1 MIIIFRNMSLPIKST
16 RGSGSVKPFIRTQ
29 SSALE
34 KGSPAPN
41 FPQRTPREPLKHPI
55 ACLSGSL
62 GVLCGKLGAGEP
74 FSKALDCVRMNGF
87 TEPDPRVDLIG
98 KDMLRKMIIITRFAG
113 HDGGCKKIVHSPML
127 PKDMSEH
134 TVDEF
139 MKRINC
145 FDDYFKRMYDEARME
160 GKTIK
165 FVVQFD
171 NGVFRVGIKSVAFDS
186 HIGCLQEAQKLII
199 LTTENGEE
207 IIVEGRGSGA
217 ISAAANVLED
227 VLALSV

>member
-1 MIIIFRNMSLPIKST
+1 VLANKKPLVDEIDVFQRLQATKLGARATVGAGLPVIPVVERLKKE
-16 RGSGSVKPFIRTQ
+16 GKIVKHAI
-29 SSALE
+29 
-34 KGSPAPN
+34 G
-41 FPQRTPREPLKHPI
+41 
-55 ACLSGSL
+55 CLSGSL

-171 NGVFRVGIKSVAFDS
+171 DGVFRVGLKSVAFDS